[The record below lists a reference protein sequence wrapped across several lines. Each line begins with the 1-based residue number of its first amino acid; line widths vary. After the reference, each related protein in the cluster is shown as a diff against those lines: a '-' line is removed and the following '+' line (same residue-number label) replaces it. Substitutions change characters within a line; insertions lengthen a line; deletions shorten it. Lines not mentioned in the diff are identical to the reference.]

1 MGLLEPRLNTKL
13 FISVVII
20 IKLIKTALIHVCLQI
35 FDEPNMMFWYV
46 NMQMITDSKEG
57 V

>member
-1 MGLLEPRLNTKL
+1 MGLLEPKLNTKL
-13 FISVVII
+13 VISVVII

-35 FDEPNMMFWYV
+35 FDEPNMFWYV
-46 NMQMITDSKEG
+46 NMQMRTDSKGG